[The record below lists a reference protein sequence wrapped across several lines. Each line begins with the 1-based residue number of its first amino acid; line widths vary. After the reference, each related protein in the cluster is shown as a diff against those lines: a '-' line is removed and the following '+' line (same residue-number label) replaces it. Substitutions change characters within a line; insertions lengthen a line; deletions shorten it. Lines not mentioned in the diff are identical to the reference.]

1 MGVPVEFH
9 IQTGERRSQ
18 RILQC
23 FLRRPTLLIGGKR
36 RSPLATRKT
45 CLDIVVSPS
54 TDCRLAI
61 TKVNRWRQAQVFCHI
76 VESFHNKKFRWP
88 VSAPLAL
95 EQAVKVSWIKDSP
108 TAASR

>member
-1 MGVPVEFH
+1 
-9 IQTGERRSQ
+9 
-18 RILQC
+18 
-23 FLRRPTLLIGGKR
+23 LIGGKR

-76 VESFHNKKFRWP
+76 VESFHNKK
-88 VSAPLAL
+88 VSMAGIGAACSGAGSEGFLD
-95 EQAVKVSWIKDSP
+95 QRFSNRGIAVRARQD
-108 TAASR
+108 T